1 MKKLSRKRSSIGD
14 TITSSL
20 CIIIVI
26 QNVDSNNI
34 DVIFIESSIL
44 KVQVQMGTRSLIRG

>member
-26 QNVDSNNI
+26 QNVDSNDI